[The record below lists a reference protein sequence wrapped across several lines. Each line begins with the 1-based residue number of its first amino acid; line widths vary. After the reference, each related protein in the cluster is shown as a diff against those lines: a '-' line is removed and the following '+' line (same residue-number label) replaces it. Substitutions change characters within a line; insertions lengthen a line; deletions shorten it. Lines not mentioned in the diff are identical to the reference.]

1 MKRYSLSQKTFN
13 IANRGFFF
21 FYIGLFILT
30 FIGGMVAVAV
40 FGELGTEYPMPVGI
54 VILRFAVLL
63 LGFAAVAFAFI
74 ALSRF
79 LLKSPLADKLSIRK
93 YNTIIIFICIGLM
106 LAIQLVFM
114 FCLQMNPVT
123 DVSIIDSYA
132 KRIFSENSFDCIDSD
147 FNGHYIVR
155 YQNNLVYLLINTF
168 IYKLTG
174 TTSHLPLTILSTISI
189 NIAVLMTVLTSRR
202 VFGERKALFT
212 LALCAFFTPYYTY
225 TAYFYTDSYSIPF
238 VIGTVYTFV
247 VAVQSKTKVKKLLF
261 LLLSGALCF
270 IGFKIKGSV
279 IVLIPALLLY
289 LIIKCGIKRAAKAGA
304 AILLSFC
311 VLFASF
317 TVALKNSGIIS
328 EESSERY
335 QFPPTHWVM
344 MGLKDLGAF
353 NEEDSDFS
361 KSLGSKSERQEENLK
376 EIGRRISDM
385 GAIGLAKHLGG
396 KVVWTYMDGTYYI
409 ANYLSHYKHRTP
421 LHELVLYDG
430 KLRFPFFAF
439 CFGYQMFLIL
449 MTAYS
454 GLHARRK
461 GKAGLTLLFRLAI
474 FGMVIFFMIWE
485 TNARYPFNFTPL
497 LMLLAT
503 EGTFG
508 QAEKKTLSHQNHR
521 KKSLD
526 IFKSALYN
534 RMYNRK
540 PLKDSDGNKI

>member
-202 VFGERKALFT
+202 VFGEKKALFT

-317 TVALKNSGIIS
+317 TVALKNS
-328 EESSERY
+328 
-335 QFPPTHWVM
+335 
-344 MGLKDLGAF
+344 
-353 NEEDSDFS
+353 
-361 KSLGSKSERQEENLK
+361 
-376 EIGRRISDM
+376 
-385 GAIGLAKHLGG
+385 
-396 KVVWTYMDGTYYI
+396 
-409 ANYLSHYKHRTP
+409 
-421 LHELVLYDG
+421 
-430 KLRFPFFAF
+430 
-439 CFGYQMFLIL
+439 
-449 MTAYS
+449 
-454 GLHARRK
+454 
-461 GKAGLTLLFRLAI
+461 
-474 FGMVIFFMIWE
+474 
-485 TNARYPFNFTPL
+485 
-497 LMLLAT
+497 
-503 EGTFG
+503 
-508 QAEKKTLSHQNHR
+508 
-521 KKSLD
+521 
-526 IFKSALYN
+526 
-534 RMYNRK
+534 
-540 PLKDSDGNKI
+540 